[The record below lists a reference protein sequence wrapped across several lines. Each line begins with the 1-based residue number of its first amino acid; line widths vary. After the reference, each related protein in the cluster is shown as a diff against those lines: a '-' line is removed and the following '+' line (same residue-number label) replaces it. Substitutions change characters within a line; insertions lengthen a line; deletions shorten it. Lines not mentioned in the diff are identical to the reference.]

1 MQMKHLRTLECIDAV
16 ARTGSIR
23 KAADRLALTASAL
36 NRRIQEFEA
45 ELGAPVFERLP
56 RGVRLNAAGELL
68 IRHARAQF
76 ADVERLRSQIADLS
90 GLRRGHVAV
99 ACSHAAAHS
108 FLPAQ
113 VLAYRA
119 EFPAVTFELLVRDHL
134 SAQRAL
140 IDFSADLALV
150 FEPAV
155 QPEMATLMAVDQPVH
170 AVMAVGHPLAA
181 RPVVRLRDCLRHPLA
196 LPDRSFGGRQ
206 ILEEALGFRSLRVEP
221 AIESNSFRALRE
233 IVRGSDAITF
243 QIAVGAGDEGGGA
256 GTVAR
261 PVDAR
266 DLRVGRLVLGQLRG
280 RSLPVAAAKFA
291 DRLAAALDAMRAAEG
306 DAP

>member
-23 KAADRLALTASAL
+23 KAADRLALTGSAL

-76 ADVERLRSQIADLS
+76 ADMERLRSQIADLS

-170 AVMAVGHPLAA
+170 AVMAAGHPLAA
-181 RPVVRLRDCLRHPLA
+181 RPVVRLRDCLRYPLA

-221 AIESNSFRALRE
+221 AVESNSFRALRE
-233 IVRGSDAITF
+233 IVRGSDAVTF
-243 QIAVGAGDEGGGA
+243 QIALGAEAEGE

-261 PVDAR
+261 PVDRR
-266 DLRVGRLVLGQLRG
+266 DLRGGRLVLGQLRG

-291 DRLAAALDAMRAAEG
+291 DRLAAALDAMRGTEAG
-306 DAP
+306 AP

>member
-23 KAADRLALTASAL
+23 KAADRLALTGSAL

-76 ADVERLRSQIADLS
+76 ADMERLRSQIADLS

-170 AVMAVGHPLAA
+170 AVMAAGHQLAA
-181 RPVVRLRDCLRHPLA
+181 RPVVRLRDCLRYPLA

-221 AIESNSFRALRE
+221 AVESNSFRALRE
-233 IVRGSDAITF
+233 IVRGSDAVTF
-243 QIAVGAGDEGGGA
+243 QIAIGAGDEGRVGGE

-261 PVDAR
+261 PVDGR

-291 DRLAAALDAMRAAEG
+291 DRLAAAMDAMRA
-306 DAP
+306 P